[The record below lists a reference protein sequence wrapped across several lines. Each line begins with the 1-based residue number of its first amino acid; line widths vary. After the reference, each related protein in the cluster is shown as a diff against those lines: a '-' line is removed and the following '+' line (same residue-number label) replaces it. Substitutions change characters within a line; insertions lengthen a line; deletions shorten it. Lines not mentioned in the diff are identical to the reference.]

1 MDDKIKYSRGKHP
14 NSLSTL
20 AQARIKSIET
30 RRKNKELKQMEKEQ
44 QKAEK
49 SKYTLDLEL
58 EIFKIRKKKEEEE
71 HIRMLME
78 QKYKPLSKTNINLVI
93 RNVFNMQEMVYITQ
107 EIIDVVKK
115 IKEKR
120 DEEKQIVKFIKKYVI
135 ISFD

>member
-1 MDDKIKYSRGKHP
+1 MDEKIKYSRGKHP

-30 RRKNKELKQMEKEQ
+30 RKKNKELKQMEKERL
-44 QKAEK
+44 KAEK

-58 EIFKIRKKKEEEE
+58 EIFKIRKTKEEEQRL
-71 HIRMLME
+71 RMMME
-78 QKYKPLSKTNINLVI
+78 QNYKPLSKTNINLII

-115 IKEKR
+115 IKDKKE
-120 DEEKQIVKFIKKYVI
+120 EEKQIVKFINKYVI